1 MGVRDRRFAEMRNAF
16 ARNVHVVEATKDGQ
30 TEYWAAATHRDDTV
44 VAVLSQVYPDC
55 DLVLTERRLTRKQ
68 RAELKMP
75 RNSVRKLEAAP

>member
-44 VAVLSQVYPDC
+44 VAVLSQFY
-55 DLVLTERRLTRKQ
+55 LI
-68 RAELKMP
+68 AIWF
-75 RNSVRKLEAAP
+75 